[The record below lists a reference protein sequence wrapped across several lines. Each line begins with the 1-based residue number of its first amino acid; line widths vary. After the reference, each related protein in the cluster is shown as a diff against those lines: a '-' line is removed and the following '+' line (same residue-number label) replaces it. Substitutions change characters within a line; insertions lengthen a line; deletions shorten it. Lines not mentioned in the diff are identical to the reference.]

1 MTEAQGQ
8 PIAPTLDR
16 VIEGKLRR
24 IVRRMRSY
32 VLVEGV
38 ALVAGFLFL
47 AAHLQLG
54 LDYFRRL
61 DWSMRAAL
69 SAAILVCG
77 CLLTWRRIITP
88 LRVRL
93 DLSDAAHL
101 VERKNPQLASV
112 LISAVRFSSG
122 RIGPAESNSPAMVA
136 SVVGRVTEAC
146 AGVDFPAVLDGRRA
160 RNGGLIL
167 AGLIAFTALAGIAS
181 PDLMG
186 MWFARNVLLRNVD
199 WPQRTRLIVELDSD
213 EIRARGDDI
222 EIRAHAQGVVPGR
235 VDIVYESES
244 GQRGRETMV
253 LVGESGFRHTFRD
266 VDQAFEFHLEGGDD
280 RTSEFSIRLT
290 DRPRV
295 VRATVTI
302 EPPAYTGLSPIVLG
316 EGRRAA
322 RVLRGSTVSFE
333 FTTNKPVVRADLM
346 AGHDLIA
353 EATPIEG
360 DPGQHAD
367 EYRIAPLTPTKT
379 QTYHV
384 FLRDKAGLENRNP
397 TRWALR
403 VINDEAPTARL
414 FLSGVGEMITPEA
427 VLPIEVEFADAYGL
441 ASAELAYEVTREG
454 GGSGLIALPDFSP
467 GTRTLARSLSW
478 PVSEAGIS
486 PGERI
491 SLHARATDFDDVSGP
506 NYGQSQEQTL
516 RVVSREE
523 LLSELA
529 RREQA
534 ARRQFERL
542 IDEQEQIRG
551 ALLTVIGRYLPDDRT
566 GLSAGLAPLERR
578 QRNVAGSVNV
588 VRQQFQQV
596 LTELRINALDTSAL
610 EQRLGDDIIDPLTM
624 LARRDLVTAAD
635 ALRSLAEDGT
645 IARAADVDPRQERL
659 IGEMRRI
666 LSRML
671 EWEGYQEVVNMLR
684 DIIRLQ
690 EELQEETRAQLG
702 EQVKDVFDD

>member
-32 VLVEGV
+32 VLVEGG

-69 SAAILVCG
+69 SAGILVCG
-77 CLLTWRRIITP
+77 SLLTWRRIITP

-160 RNGGLIL
+160 QNGGLVL

-181 PDLMG
+181 PELMG

-266 VDQAFEFHLEGGDD
+266 VDEAFEFHLEGGDD

-360 DPGQHAD
+360 DPVGG
-367 EYRIAPLTPTKT
+367 YRIPPLTPTKT

-384 FLRDKAGLENRNP
+384 FLRDDAGLENRNP

-441 ASAELAYEVTREG
+441 ASAELAYEVTRED
-454 GGSGLIALPDFSP
+454 GGSGLIPLPDFSP

-478 PVSEAGIS
+478 PVSEAGMS

-596 LTELRINALDTSAL
+596 LTELRVNALNTSTL

-690 EELQEETRAQLG
+690 EELKEETRARLG

>member
-1 MTEAQGQ
+1 MTDAKGQ
-8 PIAPTLDR
+8 PVAPPALDR

-24 IVRRMRSY
+24 IIRRMRSY

-47 AAHLQLG
+47 AAHLQLA

-69 SAAILVCG
+69 SAAILACG
-77 CLLTWRRIITP
+77 CVLTWRRIITP

-93 DLSDAAHL
+93 TLSDAAHL
-101 VERKNPQLASV
+101 VERKNPRLASV

-122 RIGPAESNSPAMVA
+122 RVGPAECNSPVMVA
-136 SVVGRVTEAC
+136 SVVGRAARAC
-146 AGVDFPAVLDGRRA
+146 VDVDFPAVLDGRRA
-160 RNGGLIL
+160 RNGGLLL
-167 AGLIAFTALAGIAS
+167 AGLIAFTVFAGIAS

-186 MWFARNVLLRNVD
+186 IWFARNVLLRNVD
-199 WPQRTRLIVELDSD
+199 WPQRTRLIVELDAD
-213 EIRARGDDI
+213 VVRARGDDI
-222 EIRAHAQGVVPGR
+222 EIRAHAQGVVPGQ
-235 VDIVYESES
+235 VDIIYENES
-244 GQRGRETMV
+244 GRRGRETMV
-253 LVGESGFRHTFRD
+253 LVGENGFRHTFRN
-266 VDQAFEFHLEGGDD
+266 VDEGFHFRLEGGDD
-280 RTSEFSIRLT
+280 RTNEFWIRLT

-302 EPPAYTGLSPIVLG
+302 EPPAYTGMSPIVLG

-322 RVLRGSTVSFE
+322 RVLRGSTVSFA

-346 AGHDLIA
+346 AGHDLVA
-353 EATPIEG
+353 EATPIDADG
-360 DPGQHAD
+360 DD
-367 EYRIAPLTPTKT
+367 EYRVAPLTPTKT
-379 QTYHV
+379 RTYHV
-384 FLRDKAGLENRNP
+384 LLRDEAGLENRNP
-397 TRWALR
+397 ARWALR
-403 VINDEAPTARL
+403 VVSDEAPTARL

-454 GGSGLIALPDFSP
+454 GGSGLIALPGFTP
-467 GTRTLARSLSW
+467 GARTLATSLSW
-478 PVSEAGIS
+478 PVSEAGMS

-551 ALLTVIGRYLPDDRT
+551 ALLTVIGRYLPDDRN

-624 LARRDLVTAAD
+624 LARRDLVAEAD
-635 ALRSLAEDGT
+635 ALRSLAEEGT
-645 IARAADVDPRQERL
+645 VTRAAKIDPEQER
-659 IGEMRRI
+659 IIDEMRRI

-702 EQVKDVFDD
+702 DQVKDVFDD